1 MWRGLDPFAAK
12 REVSRMRRFNA
23 GGVGPSAHRA
33 RRGSIAVI
41 AIALS
46 VAVIGIASVGSAS
59 AAPPSSAAAASAADG
74 LTLEKVSDS
83 GAVKSKRATFCR
95 NVGYIYGSKNILRQ
109 YVAAISSYV
118 NWCWNG
124 STHRITSRSY
134 SRNYTVRYLWN
145 FDGWDGTRT
154 SGGVGYTSLAVLQSA
169 HFSECTGYCFH
180 HYTPWLKV
188 TVDGYGRA
196 GAVGGTYSN

>member
-95 NVGYIYGSKNILRQ
+95 NVGYIYGSKNILQPPDQPPSFRRLR
-109 YVAAISSYV
+109 AARFAAFVLMIPTPSS
-118 NWCWNG
+118 
-124 STHRITSRSY
+124 R
-134 SRNYTVRYLWN
+134 
-145 FDGWDGTRT
+145 
-154 SGGVGYTSLAVLQSA
+154 
-169 HFSECTGYCFH
+169 
-180 HYTPWLKV
+180 
-188 TVDGYGRA
+188 
-196 GAVGGTYSN
+196 GGT